1 MIEYIEGKL
10 TDKNPAAA
18 VIDVQGLGYYIHITL
33 YTFGEISSSEKVK
46 LYIHPVYREDAQIL
60 YGFSSQ
66 DERTVFRSLISVN
79 GVGPNTARVILS
91 SLTYNEALLAI
102 SQGNVS
108 AFKKIKGIGEKTAQ
122 RILVDL
128 SGKMGKLTD
137 SGSVFS
143 GSPVRNEAF
152 SALVTLGFDKST
164 VEKTVDKLLSE
175 NNNLTV
181 EQLIKT
187 ALKNM

>member
-33 YTFGEISSSEKVK
+33 HTFGEISSSEKVK

-102 SQGNVS
+102 SQGNVT

-143 GSPVRNEAF
+143 GSPIRNEAF

-164 VEKTVDKLLSE
+164 VEKTLDKLLSE